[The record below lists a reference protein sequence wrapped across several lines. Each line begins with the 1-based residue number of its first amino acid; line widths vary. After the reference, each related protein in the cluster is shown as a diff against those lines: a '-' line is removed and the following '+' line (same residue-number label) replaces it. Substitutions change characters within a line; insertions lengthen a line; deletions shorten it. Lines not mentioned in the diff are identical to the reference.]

1 MKKYALFLFA
11 VLLSFLAC
19 KKDNNS
25 NDSPTFPPIVVDD
38 STAEFNVLFYGN
50 FCANCIDA
58 HYNLYVDSIYMGK
71 LYGCYAEGECKCDSN
86 PVGLRALIAPGMHT
100 YKAIPYCGGFKNGEV
115 EEDKSK
121 ADWYLEEKF
130 EVSADN
136 CISVYV
142 SNF

>member
-1 MKKYALFLFA
+1 MKKYALFIFA
-11 VLLSFLAC
+11 ALLSFGAC
-19 KKDNNS
+19 KKDNDNNS
-25 NDSPTFPPIVVDD
+25 PSFPPIVVVD

-50 FCANCIDA
+50 FCADCPYA

-71 LYGCYAEGECKCDSN
+71 IAGCYIDGECKCDSN
-86 PVGLRALIAPGMHT
+86 PIGLRALIAPGVHT
-100 YKAIPYCGGFKNGEV
+100 YKAIPYCGGFENGEV
-115 EEDKSK
+115 VEDQSK

-130 EVSADN
+130 DVPTDN

>member
-50 FCANCIDA
+50 FCVDCPNA
-58 HYNLYVDSIYMGK
+58 HYKLYVDSIYMGK
-71 LYGCYAEGECKCDSN
+71 LYGCYTEGDCKCDSN
-86 PVGLRALIAPGMHT
+86 SIEGLRVLVSPGTHS
-100 YKAIPYCGGFKNGEV
+100 YKAVPYCGNWLENGEEI
-115 EEDKSK
+115 EEY
-121 ADWYLEEKF
+121 AGGNIEKNIK
-130 EVSADN
+130 VPADN

-142 SNF
+142 SNY

>member
-1 MKKYALFLFA
+1 MKKYALFIFA
-11 VLLSFLAC
+11 ALLSFLAC

-25 NDSPTFPPIVVDD
+25 NDPQPFPPIVVDD

-50 FCANCIDA
+50 FCADCPYA
-58 HYNLYVDSIYMGK
+58 HYNLYVDSVYMGK
-71 LYGCYAEGECKCDSN
+71 LYGCYTEGDCKCDSN
-86 PVGLRALIAPGMHT
+86 PDGLRALIATGMHT
-100 YKAIPYCGGFKNGEV
+100 YKAIPYCGWIDD
-115 EEDKSK
+115 EDKYK

-130 EVSADN
+130 EVPADN